1 MKTYHTTMRV
11 IMALAIMLF
20 PLLKAHADWDWQ
32 WTDTWGEAVAW
43 CEECGSEYA
52 IYAESSA
59 EAEAAAEDLFCSD
72 CGCCTADV
80 NSDCWHEHHCR
91 YCENC
96 IADGEYHDG
105 IYNQTD
111 MRICYDCADELIEVG
126 EIDACPYCHELFGEG
141 AVECNCE
148 YSMLEKHCTDCSEVQ
163 CDKCG
168 NCMVIDGEETDFA
181 AGDACV
187 EHAICHVCMEDAA
200 AEDFIHCREC
210 FRCDEDVCDE
220 CGLCESCAAYEE
232 HCPECGDCFGDE
244 VVWCEFGGEHC
255 IHCCEENDWKCP
267 QCGKCTEGAGLDL
280 CSDCELCEECCHSN
294 SESEGCE
301 HGYCIA
307 SADYEDHLCPEC
319 GACPQDEECE
329 YCGLCLN
336 CQADYHCEHELCP
349 DGSDWDDHVCP
360 DCGECFDEGE
370 LCEYCGLCEDCREHC
385 EHDVCPE
392 SDDDFGGHFIC
403 DQCGDC
409 FEGEER
415 CDICELCLDCCA
427 DNTSSVGCDHDLCIE
442 SDEFA
447 EHWCYEDDQCLEL
460 CEHDAECLHQNVSTI
475 WRKDANA
482 HWNVCEDCGIALN
495 KAIHSEGTP
504 VTLTP
509 ANPSTHTNG
518 TAQVNCAV
526 CDYKMS
532 IISIPYV
539 EVAADGKP
547 YILSQP
553 TDYTGKTN
561 TSAYLE
567 VPQRYATFKVKAGGA
582 NLSYQWYKKTVSG
595 YSAVTDDT
603 PDEDGFYQHAGAQTA
618 TLKAIVHT
626 DACDD
631 YQQQYNKYY
640 CVISNERGSVTSDVV
655 TIKAQHVFG
664 RYRSKD
670 SETHENYCFGEC
682 SAMKEVSKHRFT
694 EWTLVRPATSEE
706 TGLREQTCLD
716 CQYKNTEVIP
726 KVEPGHV
733 HSYDIAKYSITQHWF
748 VCSCGI
754 SSPEP
759 AQDHNFDETEVITE
773 PTDQEYGENRLTCSA
788 CGYSKRAKI
797 DKLPHEHVWY
807 TFDEIGMY
815 LPNGHWGPNPKRG
828 SYGPNSHTVKCK
840 TCNEKKTE
848 KHVWPVWENS
858 RDAKISGTDT
868 IPGKLV
874 RYCDICGYCEEKF
887 YPFGSWPIMVL
898 GGKAYDITIRDGRI
912 IRSKEVAYAKQ
923 GETIFLA
930 YDPKAA
936 QAELSFTNVPVKFKK
951 WISGYSPGGDNDIPW
966 DGGRS
971 DIILQSFTFR
981 FNRTAGLYS
990 FTMPDGP
997 AVAFADIE
1005 DCDHSGGT
1013 KQSKRVAATC
1023 SSHGHEPH
1031 TLCKDCETVLE
1042 EGARIPAL
1050 GHDLPDTPI
1059 AGTEQVEYCTLRYN
1073 NWTHPNEK
1081 TYGYEGDFL
1090 CNRCGE
1096 TVKGKRTPL
1105 THGLRDSWYW
1115 SLDDRGE
1122 QIYLNWRGEVKN
1134 RVWSTCTTD
1143 GYTGDWYCQYC
1154 KKLAEKGH
1162 RDPRYGH
1169 DWGDW
1174 ETIREATTTVKGMEQ
1189 RICLNDETHV
1199 ETRLTDYSGPDY
1211 RLKPNKTRLRF
1222 EWTYGDPIPSQTI
1235 TFKSIGR
1242 NDIHN
1247 FTYAIE
1253 ENCLV
1258 DVSFEGL
1265 TLTITPKDIVDDYE
1279 SALTFDLQSL
1289 DENGEKIYISSPE
1302 MYLSCHVKKTEEKY
1316 TLTVEDGVAT
1326 TGTLVGN
1333 NFVLDTNCGNK
1344 LQVRGGVPI
1353 RLEPEDNWRKDFL
1366 YWRVIKDDSNMLRNE
1381 HDVERTDGWGSSSSP
1396 TYGNHWTYMSPNNVT
1411 VRAIYRKNVPS
1422 LTFKEKILTASVGAT
1437 VAAPQLLKT
1446 PGNLAVT
1453 YKSSNEQ
1460 VATVDAA
1467 TGKVTMLKQGT
1478 ATIIAT
1484 SEANIHY
1491 TEGKATFLVT
1501 TSHETPIA
1509 YNITVAGTDV
1519 YNINKHDVLGDGKV
1533 NYVSETN
1540 TLTLNNATL
1549 GATEVGGIAAKTA
1562 GLKVNLVGHSYINAS
1577 DNHVGMALRTPGD
1590 ASIVTFQGGGT
1601 LSITSEGMGIVTW
1614 HDIVLK
1620 DDVNLIVECTGNNC
1634 GLQGRRASAPTFP
1647 SIHMY
1652 GTQTMLQAKGRQ
1664 GSIMNFHA
1672 LDLNNGIEI
1681 NTDAI
1686 YDGRTFVED
1695 VGIVN
1700 AGGYLIPYW
1709 VTLARPDYIDG
1720 INDLK
1725 DSKDL
1730 KDSTY
1735 NLAGQKVGK
1744 DYKGIVI
1751 EGGKKYLRK

>member
-1 MKTYHTTMRV
+1 MKTYHTTMRM

-20 PLLKAHADWDWQ
+20 PLLKAHAWEWE
-32 WTDTWGEAVAW
+32 WTDTWNEAVAT
-43 CEECGSEYA
+43 CDECGSSYTF
-52 IYAESSA
+52 YAESSD
-59 EAEAAAEDLFCSD
+59 EAEEIAAEFFCED
-72 CGCCTADV
+72 CGSCTEDV
-80 NSDCWHEHHCR
+80 NSDCYRSHHCQF
-91 YCENC
+91 CSNC
-96 IADGEYHDG
+96 IDNGEYHDG
-105 IYNQTD
+105 IFNMFDEYV
-111 MRICYDCADELIEVG
+111 CYDCAEYLIEETGVG
-126 EIDACPYCHELFGEG
+126 CPYCHEIFGEG
-141 AVECNCE
+141 ASECDCE

-220 CGLCESCAAYEE
+220 CGLCESCATYEE

-267 QCGKCTEGAGLDL
+267 QCGKCTEGAGVEL
-280 CSDCELCEECCHSN
+280 CSNCELCEDCCYNN

-319 GACPQDEECE
+319 GECPHDDECE
-329 YCGLCLN
+329 YCGLCPE

-370 LCEYCGLCEDCREHC
+370 LCEYCGLCENCREHC
-385 EHDVCPE
+385 DHDVCPE

-427 DNTSSVGCDHDLCIE
+427 DNTTSVGCDHDLCIE

-460 CEHDAECLHQNVSTI
+460 CEHDADCLHQNVSTT
-475 WRKDANA
+475 WRIDTNA

-504 VTLTP
+504 VTLTAP
-509 ANPSTHTNG
+509 NPSTHTNG

-526 CDYKMS
+526 CNYRMS
-532 IISIPYV
+532 IISIPYAD
-539 EVAADGKP
+539 VAADGKP
-547 YILSQP
+547 YIISQP
-553 TDYTGKTN
+553 TDYTGKTS
-561 TSAYLE
+561 TSTYVE
-567 VPQRYATFKVKAGGA
+567 GGKRYATFKVKAGGE
-582 NLSYQWYKKTVSG
+582 NLTYQWYEQYGGSDVNELFDFMT
-595 YSAVTDDT
+595 T
-603 PDEDGFYQHAGAQTA
+603 EGAQTA
-618 TLKAIVHT
+618 TLKVYVYP
-626 DACDD
+626 DDCDRQN
-631 YQQQYNKYY
+631 YHKFY
-640 CVISNERGSVTSDVV
+640 CVVSNANGSVTTNTVYAN
-655 TIKAQHVFG
+655 AQHVFG
-664 RYRSKD
+664 RYVPKD
-670 SETHENYCFGEC
+670 SETHENRCFGQC
-682 SAMKEVSKHRFT
+682 NAVKYVSKHRFT
-694 EWTLVRPATSEE
+694 EWTLVRPATSDE
-706 TGLREQTCLD
+706 TGLREQSCLD

-726 KVEPGHV
+726 VVEPDHV

-759 AQDHNFDETEVITE
+759 AQDHDFDMTELVTS
-773 PTDQEYGENRLTCSA
+773 PTIQEYGETKLICSA
-788 CGYSKRAKI
+788 CGYSKITKMA
-797 DKLPHEHVWY
+797 KLPHEHDWY
-807 TFDEIGMY
+807 AWND
-815 LPNGHWGPNPKRG
+815 PNMFIWGDNGRLVPNPNRG
-828 SYGPNSHTVKCK
+828 SRGIESHTVKCK
-840 TCNEKKTE
+840 LCDQKKTE
-848 KHVWPVWENS
+848 NHAWGMWECS
-858 RDAKISGTDT
+858 RAPKSEDQ
-868 IPGKLV
+868 PGKMI
-874 RYCDICGYCEEKF
+874 RYCEECGYEQVKL
-887 YPFGSWPIMVL
+887 YPLGTWPIMIV
-898 GGKAYDITIRDGRI
+898 GGTANKDYATAGQQILITY
-912 IRSKEVAYAKQ
+912 E
-923 GETIFLA
+923 
-930 YDPKAA
+930 PKSA
-936 QAELSFTNVPVKFKK
+936 QAQLSYDNKPVKFKQ
-951 WISGYSPGGDNDIPW
+951 WLDGTGWTGETNIPW

-971 DIILQSFTFR
+971 SIDLPRITFMR
-981 FNRTAGLYS
+981 PQNKATLFI
-990 FTMPDGP
+990 MPDGP
-997 AVAFADIE
+997 ATIFADTE
-1005 DCDHSGGT
+1005 ECNHTGGT
-1013 KQSKRVAATC
+1013 KQGPRLEPTC
-1023 SSHGHEPH
+1023 SGHGHEPN

-1042 EGARIPAL
+1042 EGAPIPAL

-1059 AGTEQVEYCTLRYN
+1059 PGTEVVEYCTIYHAQGFQN
-1073 NWTHPNEK
+1073 YPNDTK
-1081 TYGYEGDFL
+1081 YGCKGDFL
-1090 CNRCGE
+1090 CNRCGK
-1096 TVKGKRTPL
+1096 TVKGGRTPL
-1105 THGLRDSWYW
+1105 IHGLHD
-1115 SLDDRGE
+1115 
-1122 QIYLNWRGEVKN
+1122 KN
-1134 RVWSTCTTD
+1134 REYTVDPGKIWDHYQMWQSSANPPTCTRS
-1143 GYTGDWYCQYC
+1143 GYDDDLYC
-1154 KKLAEKGH
+1154 KYCNKLVQKGQ
-1162 RDPRYGH
+1162 RLEAYGH
-1169 DWGDW
+1169 SWSEW
-1174 ETIREATTTVKGMEQ
+1174 EVVREATTTVKGMEQ
-1189 RICLNDETHV
+1189 RHCLYDDEHV

-1242 NDIHN
+1242 NEIHN

-1265 TLTITPKDIVDDYE
+1265 TLTITPKGIVDDYE

-1316 TLTVEDGVAT
+1316 TLTVEDGMAT

-1333 NFVLDTNCGNK
+1333 NFVLDTNWGNK

-1353 RLEPEDNWRKDFL
+1353 RLEPEENWRKDFL
-1366 YWRVIKDDSNMLRNE
+1366 HWQVVEDASNLLRDE
-1381 HDVERTDGWGSSSSP
+1381 HDLERTGGWGSSSSP
-1396 TYGNHWTYMSPNNVT
+1396 TYGNLWTYMSPNNVT

-1422 LTFKEKILTASVGAT
+1422 LTFKEKIVTASVGAT
-1437 VAAPQLLKT
+1437 VAAPQLQKS

-1460 VATVDAA
+1460 VATVDAE
-1467 TGKVTMLKQGT
+1467 TGQVTMLKEGT

-1484 SEANIHY
+1484 SRSNKHY
-1491 TEGKATFLVT
+1491 TAGKATFLVT
-1501 TSHETPIA
+1501 TSQETPIA

-1533 NYVSETN
+1533 SYVPETN
-1540 TLTLNNATL
+1540 TLTLDNVTL

-1590 ASIVTFQGGGT
+1590 ASTVTFQGGGT
-1601 LSITSEGMGIVTW
+1601 LSITSEGNGIVTW

-1634 GLQGRRASAPTFP
+1634 GLQGRRASATTFP

-1652 GTQTMLQAKGRQ
+1652 GTRTMLQAKGRQ

-1672 LDLNNGIEI
+1672 LDLNDGIEI

-1720 INDLK
+1720 IGNVNADESL
-1725 DSKDL
+1725 DENI
-1730 KDSTY
+1730 Y

-1751 EGGKKYLRK
+1751 INGKKVLKK